1 MFCAQYRRVLTIF
14 RCFLWIPTLR
24 SNLSEP
30 NLIPDRRV
38 LIGKPLKP
46 ASYTVAEVDV
56 DDFLGVIDEPLF
68 NELPSSTSGVDA
80 GAAAHLRLAPPSFA
94 PFVAV
99 LGLLRTFD
107 WGDDFGFD
115 YKTGTAMFGEQFIEF
130 GRPLVV
136 GETVDIKAEI
146 CDVYEKKGKSL
157 FDVVEV
163 SFSIIGQT
171 DSQAVMSGKQS
182 YILFK

>member
-1 MFCAQYRRVLTIF
+1 M
-14 RCFLWIPTLR
+14 
-24 SNLSEP
+24 SEP

-38 LIGKPLKP
+38 LIGRPLKP
-46 ASYTVAEVDV
+46 ASYTVAAVDV

-68 NELPSSTSGVDA
+68 NKQPSATIAAEDGT
-80 GAAAHLRLAPPSFA
+80 GAHPRLAPPSFA

-130 GRPLVV
+130 GRALIV
-136 GETVDIKAEI
+136 GETVDIMAEI
-146 CDVYEKKGKSL
+146 SDVYEKKGKSL

-163 SFSIIGQT
+163 SFSVIGQA
-171 DSQAVMSGKQS
+171 DRQAVMSGKQS